1 MTTVDVVVVN
11 WNGAEVVGD
20 CLRSVVAHRSEHEVR
35 IVLVDNDSRDD
46 SLVVARDAAPG
57 ASVVR
62 TGENLGF
69 AGGVQ
74 AGIAASDGD
83 VVVLLNNDATL
94 VAGFVDAAVARLLG
108 SPSLG
113 AVTGRLLLLEPRAD
127 GVRLI
132 NSTGVEITASGNGR
146 DRDWLRAE
154 DEGSG
159 SPREVFG
166 LCGGAA
172 ALRRTALDDVGGFD
186 PTLFLYYEDTDLSWR
201 LRLAG
206 WAIEYEREA
215 TVLHR
220 HAHSTVEGSP
230 LFVRQNTRNRLVVA
244 TRYAPP
250 SVVLRAWA
258 ATIVRT
264 ARLGVSASLGRGSR
278 DTARAVRRGLASA
291 VGALPRDLAT
301 RRRWNRRSVLSSS
314 ARRSL
319 ISR

>member
-20 CLRSVVAHRSEHEVR
+20 CLRSVVSHRSEHDVR
-35 IVLVDNDSRDD
+35 IVLVDNDSHDD
-46 SLVVARDAAPG
+46 SLAVARSAAPE
-57 ASVVR
+57 ASIVR
-62 TGENLGF
+62 TGSNLGF

-74 AGIAASDGD
+74 AGIEASDGD

-94 VAGFVDAAVARLLG
+94 ESGFVDAAVARLLG

-127 GVRLI
+127 GVRLV

-146 DRDWLRAE
+146 DRDWLRPE
-154 DEGSG
+154 DEGSD

-206 WAIEYEREA
+206 WEIEYERGA

-230 LFVRQNTRNRLVVA
+230 LFVRQNARNRLVVA

-250 SVVLRAWA
+250 VVALRAWS
-258 ATIVRT
+258 ATI
-264 ARLGVSASLGRGSR
+264 ARALRLALGAPLGRGSS
-278 DTARAVRRGLASA
+278 DTARAVRQGLVSA
-291 VGALPRDLAT
+291 LRALPRDLST
-301 RRRWNRRSVLSSS
+301 RRRWSRRTVLSPA
-314 ARRSL
+314 ARRSC